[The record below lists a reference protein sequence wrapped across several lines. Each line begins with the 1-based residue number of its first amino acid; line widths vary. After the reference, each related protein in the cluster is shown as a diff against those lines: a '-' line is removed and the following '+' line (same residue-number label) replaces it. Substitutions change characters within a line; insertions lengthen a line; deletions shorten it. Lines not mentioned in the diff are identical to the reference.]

1 MTDQE
6 REIVLKMIEE
16 GKITPE
22 EGLRLMNALHAPAE
36 EEHSTAPAEVKTESG
51 VEQDSHPSPEAGE
64 AKPESEKSHFESDPR
79 IAHVKSIARRYWQ
92 IPLWIGIVILV
103 ASALGMYAILT
114 GPGMNFWFF
123 CLMTPLLLGVLV
135 MAIAAG
141 SRHARW
147 LFVDVQ
153 QKPGEKPQR
162 IFLGFPLPI
171 RFTAWFLRTFRS
183 AIPDLDR
190 EMKDKPIDKFVELI
204 DQGFTSEEP
213 LVVNV
218 DEGEE
223 GEKVRV
229 YIG

>member
-22 EGLRLMNALHAPAE
+22 EGLKLMNALHTSADDAQA
-36 EEHSTAPAEVKTESG
+36 TAPT
-51 VEQDSHPSPEAGE
+51 E
-64 AKPESEKSHFESDPR
+64 AKAGPGPEPDSGPGPETGEEKPQAEKSHFESDPR
-79 IAHVKSIARRYWQ
+79 IARVKSIARRYWQ
-92 IPLWIGIVILV
+92 IPLWIGIAITVGT
-103 ASALGMYAILT
+103 ALGMYSILR

-123 CLMTPLLLGVLV
+123 CLMTPLLLGVLT

-141 SRHARW
+141 SRRARW

-162 IFLGFPLPI
+162 IFLGFPLPLKL
-171 RFTAWFLRTFRS
+171 TGWFLRTFKNR
-183 AIPDLDR
+183 IPDLKK
-190 EMKDKPIDKFVELI
+190 EIGDKPIEEIIEVM
-204 DQGFTSEEP
+204 DQSFTSEEP

-218 DEGEE
+218 DEGDD
-223 GEKVRV
+223 GEKVQV

>member
-22 EGLRLMNALHAPAE
+22 EGLKLMNALHAPAGE
-36 EEHSTAPAEVKTESG
+36 EQPAPVKTESAVG
-51 VEQDSHPSPEAGE
+51 TDQGASSG
-64 AKPESEKSHFESDPR
+64 PESGEQKPQAEKSGFDSDPR
-79 IAHVKSIARRYWQ
+79 IANVKSIARRYWQ
-92 IPLWIGIVILV
+92 IPLWIGIVILM
-103 ASALGMYAILT
+103 ASALGMYAILM

-123 CLMTPLLLGVLV
+123 CLTAPLLLGVLV
-135 MAIAAG
+135 MAIASG

-153 QKPGEKPQR
+153 QKPGDKPQR
-162 IFLGFPLPI
+162 IFLGFPLPLK
-171 RFTAWFLRTFRS
+171 FTAWFLRTFKNK
-183 AIPDLDR
+183 IPDLKR
-190 EMKDKPIDKFVELI
+190 ELGDKPIEEIIEVM
-204 DQGFTSEEP
+204 DQSFTSEEP

>member
-22 EGLRLMNALHAPAE
+22 EGLKLMNALHAPAE
-36 EEHSTAPAEVKTESG
+36 VETSASAAEVKTEPG
-51 VEQDSHPSPEAGE
+51 PEQGSHPSPNAGE
-64 AKPESEKSHFESDPR
+64 AKPESEKSRFESDPR

-123 CLMTPLLLGVLV
+123 CLMAPLLLGVLV

-153 QKPGEKPQR
+153 QKPGDKPQR
-162 IFLGFPLPI
+162 IFLGFPLPLK
-171 RFTAWFLRTFRS
+171 FTAWFLRTFKNK
-183 AIPDLDR
+183 IPNLKR
-190 EMKDKPIDKFVELI
+190 ELGDKPIEEIIEVM
-204 DQGFTSEEP
+204 DQSFTSEEP